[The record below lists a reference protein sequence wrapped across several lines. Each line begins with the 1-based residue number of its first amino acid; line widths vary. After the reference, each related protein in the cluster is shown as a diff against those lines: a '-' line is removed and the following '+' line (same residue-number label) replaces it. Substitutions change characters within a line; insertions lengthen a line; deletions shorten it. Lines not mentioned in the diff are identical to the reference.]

1 MNPVVGLFA
10 VGLLGRIRTRR
21 HRRRRR
27 EVGVSSWSDFEA
39 PFPPGAPVAGEPR
52 QAREQQK
59 LRPAGF
65 PLTTPNPTLPAP
77 SFLPE
82 NSVGRTQAM
91 PTPWG
96 LGPGPAEAEAA
107 RGRAVE
113 GAFIPGALGAGVGSR
128 ARLFPTLGAPHKP
141 FLEHNLRTGSRG
153 SPRTGSGS
161 ETPRTRVRSAWH
173 GRRSAPPGR
182 LGLLP
187 RRARGRGAAST
198 YFFLLHE
205 AHEGGPLD
213 LHGLALPVVEGQD
226 EVEEVGFPQVG
237 RRLLLKVSP
246 GQTHPAAAK
255 EAELD
260 GCTGHPPATPGS
272 PAPTG
277 LLCPANAPRG
287 APSTQAPRAH
297 PTAGLACS
305 RASCPPRGSQG
316 APPPTNS
323 QKRCESFVRVL
334 RRW

>member
-27 EVGVSSWSDFEA
+27 EVGVSSWPDFEA

-141 FLEHNLRTGSRG
+141 FLEHNLPDREPGFAPDGKPLGDPAQEGEERLARAEERASRAPG
-153 SPRTGSGS
+153 PAPPPGEGQRRGVHLLFPSPRSPRRRSSRSPRAGPADRRGPGRSGRSWISAGWKAAASQS
-161 ETPRTRVRSAWH
+161 EPGPDPPRCGQRGRVRRLHGTPTRDPRQPRTH
-173 GRRSAPPGR
+173 GPP
-182 LGLLP
+182 LP
-187 RRARGRGAAST
+187 RKR
-198 YFFLLHE
+198 
-205 AHEGGPLD
+205 
-213 LHGLALPVVEGQD
+213 
-226 EVEEVGFPQVG
+226 
-237 RRLLLKVSP
+237 
-246 GQTHPAAAK
+246 
-255 EAELD
+255 
-260 GCTGHPPATPGS
+260 
-272 PAPTG
+272 
-277 LLCPANAPRG
+277 PRG
-287 APSTQAPRAH
+287 GALHSGAP
-297 PTAGLACS
+297 
-305 RASCPPRGSQG
+305 CPPDGGIGVFSRVLSSTRITGR
-316 APPPTNS
+316 APPTNS
-323 QKRCESFVRVL
+323 QKRCESFVWVL